1 MAEKI
6 EKGEKK
12 NDKKILI
19 IGAGG
24 AGLNISQYFER
35 FRNSKE
41 EFTAQVEVVYV
52 DTSRANLKGDIS
64 PDRFFQT
71 EGTDGSGGVRSEN
84 IEPIRQAVPT
94 IVNKFK
100 AADINVIIFSADG
113 GSGNALGACL
123 AAELLKR
130 DQNVISIVV
139 GNSIG
144 IQPTKNTIGTL
155 RTLDGIASKQSAP
168 MVAAYFH
175 NSPDNS
181 IETVNRDIHNT
192 VMLIA
197 TLFSGMHGSID
208 SRDLYNWLHYDQVTE
223 YEPGLTFLDVITS
236 DKGGVS
242 DLQRNLPIASLIT
255 LGHSH
260 NERYVLG
267 DNDADY
273 HKVGIMHAPEKY
285 SKDVSVYF
293 ALTTHGIP
301 DIIDQLEERRS
312 TLKDNAAAKR
322 KQRSISTGADDSG
335 FVFE

>member
-1 MAEKI
+1 MSE
-6 EKGEKK
+6 
-12 NDKKILI
+12 KKILI

-24 AGLNISQYFER
+24 AGLNIAQHFER
-35 FRNSKE
+35 FRNSQE
-41 EFTAQVEVVYV
+41 EFTAQLEVVYV
-52 DTSRANLKGDIS
+52 DTSRANMKGDID
-64 PDRFFQT
+64 PNRFYQT
-71 EGTDGSGGVRSEN
+71 EGTDGSGGVRREN
-84 IEPIRQAVPT
+84 IEPIRQAIPT

-144 IQPTKNTIGTL
+144 IPSTQNTIGTL
-155 RTLDGIASKQSAP
+155 RTLDGIASVQQAP

-181 IETVNRDIHNT
+181 IESVNREIHNC

-197 TLFSGMHGSID
+197 TLFSGAHGSID

-223 YEPGLTFLDVITS
+223 YKPGLTFLDIITS
-236 DKGGVS
+236 EHGGVT
-242 DLQRNLPIASLIT
+242 DLQRNLPIASLLT
-255 LGHSH
+255 LGHSL

-273 HKVGIMHAPEKY
+273 HKVGIFHAPDKY
-285 SKDVSVYF
+285 KQDTTLYY

-301 DIIDQLEERRS
+301 DIVEDLEKRLS

-322 KQRSISTGADDSG
+322 KQRSISDGADGSG
-335 FVFE
+335 FVL